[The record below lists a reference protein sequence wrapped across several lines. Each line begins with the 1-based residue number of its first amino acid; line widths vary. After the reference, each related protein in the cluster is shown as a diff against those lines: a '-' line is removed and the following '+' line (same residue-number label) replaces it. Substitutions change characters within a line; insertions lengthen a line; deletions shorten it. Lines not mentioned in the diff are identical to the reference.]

1 MDSAKEK
8 SKDILSSM
16 FVSAAVVMIF
26 TQVVGVVAVIL
37 DGIITSRFLGEDAY
51 SAISLLKPFVSIVLM
66 MAGFLNIGNHV
77 LCSELV
83 GKGQR
88 DKANAT
94 FSTAI
99 LMAAAASAAIVALC
113 MIVPDI
119 LLSICGVS
127 LDSHPEYYDLM
138 MEYLHG
144 YMIGIPAF
152 LTAQIAGPIIAM
164 DNDKRLFSM
173 SAVVLLIMDV
183 AGDIVNGYVLHGGVF
198 GMGIAT
204 SVSYYAQLLL
214 ILSHFLKSRSFFRF
228 TLQGISRKTILDICR
243 AGVPALM
250 IRLATALRK
259 LAVSRINLSVA
270 LSVAG
275 VAAKGI
281 QDDINSALFCM
292 SLGLGVTLMSLT
304 GINYSGKDYMAIRR
318 LFKNAVRI
326 SFIISLS
333 VSLAVAL
340 AAPLIV
346 QIYTPEPDIM
356 DLAVFGI
363 WCMAAG
369 IVLDTMTVLYE
380 NYLQGIQKQRLLNII
395 VVCERFLIPVM
406 MALLLGARFGS
417 RGVLASF
424 AVGKLL
430 LVIMIYIVICLHMRK
445 IPQRLD
451 EILLLPENFGGALE
465 DNLYAHIDTVDE
477 AVKESQRVENFCAE
491 HGTDA
496 HFASN
501 MAVVLEEMAVNVIKN
516 GKVKENG
523 HYGVDYRLHKDGDSY
538 ILSFRD
544 LCEFFDPVEWYKTN
558 HDSLSGSE
566 GLGIRII
573 TSIAS
578 DIRYFNAF
586 NSNNIIIKVQYADN
600 EENDHNTKNSEKEK
614 Q

>member
-1 MDSAKEK
+1 MDLTKEK
-8 SKDILSSM
+8 SRDILASM

-26 TQVVGVVAVIL
+26 TQVAGVVAVIL

-51 SAISLLKPFVSIVLM
+51 SAISLLKPFVSIVLLI
-66 MAGFLNIGNHV
+66 AGFLNIGNHV
-77 LCSELV
+77 LCSGLV

-94 FSTAI
+94 FTTAI
-99 LMAAAASAAIVALC
+99 FMAVAASAA
-113 MIVPDI
+113 MIVLCVISPDT
-119 LLSICGVS
+119 LLGICGVS
-127 LDSHPEYYDLM
+127 LSSHPEYYDLM

-152 LTAQIAGPIIAM
+152 LTAQIAGPMIAM
-164 DNDKRLFSM
+164 DNDKRLYSM
-173 SAVVLLIMDV
+173 SAVVLCIMDV
-183 AGDIVNGYVLHGGVF
+183 AGDIVNGCVLHGGVF

-204 SVSYYAQLLL
+204 SVSYYAQLLV
-214 ILSHFLKSRSFFRF
+214 ILSHFLKNRSFFSF
-228 TLQGISRKTILDICR
+228 TLKGISGKTILDICR
-243 AGVPALM
+243 AGVPAMM

-275 VAAKGI
+275 IAAKGI

-292 SLGLGVTLMSLT
+292 SLGLGVTLMSIT
-304 GINYSGKDYMAIRR
+304 GINYSGKDYVAIRR
-318 LFKNAVRI
+318 LFRNAVRL
-326 SFIISLS
+326 SFMMSLS

-346 QIYTPEPDIM
+346 RIYTSEPDIM

-369 IVLDTMTVLYE
+369 MVIDTMTTLYE
-380 NYLQGIQKQRLLNII
+380 NYLQGIQKQKLLNVI
-395 VVCERFLIPVM
+395 VVCERFFIPVM

-430 LVIMIYIVICLHMRK
+430 LAIMIYIVICLHMKK
-445 IPQRLD
+445 IPRRLD
-451 EILLLPENFGGALE
+451 DILLLPENFGGAPE

-477 AVKESQRVENFCAE
+477 TIKESKRVENFCAD

-496 HFASN
+496 HFANN

-516 GKVKENG
+516 GKVKNNG
-523 HYGVDYRLHKDGDSY
+523 HHGVDYRLHKDEDSY

-544 LCEFFDPVEWYKTN
+544 LCEYFNPVEWYKAN

-573 TSIAS
+573 TGIAS
-578 DIRYFNAF
+578 DIRYFNVF
-586 NSNNIIIKVQYADN
+586 NSNNIIIKVQYAGNDENKDN
-600 EENDHNTKNSEKEK
+600 TENSEKEK